1 MTIRKKQIIRYWR
14 IETKKSALSRSK
26 SHNKCENRKR
36 DEQIKRKIYRKT
48 YWRHTYCG
56 LSLEGLIQN

>member
-48 YWRHTYCG
+48 Y
-56 LSLEGLIQN
+56 